1 MSQTCANSPMRLISR
16 ALDPFRGH
24 LFRHPGVALARG
36 ESGDPSTASLGT
48 KTGASLQLATEG
60 DIQIAFR
67 TAFRSAGR
75 TACSN
80 HGCFRIQMRLLQ
92 LGCGS
97 GKY

>member
-1 MSQTCANSPMRLISR
+1 MSQTCANSLMRLISR
-16 ALDPFRGH
+16 ALDSFRGWAP
-24 LFRHPGVALARG
+24 LSRIGSRRERG
-36 ESGDPSTASLGT
+36 SKHCISRT
-48 KTGASLQLATEG
+48 KTGTSLQLATEG

-67 TAFRSAGR
+67 TAFRNAGR

-92 LGCGS
+92 LGCGR

>member
-1 MSQTCANSPMRLISR
+1 VDTYFGTPESHWLEAR
-16 ALDPFRGH
+16 AGIQALH
-24 LFRHPGVALARG
+24 LSEPKRR
-36 ESGDPSTASLGT
+36 T
-48 KTGASLQLATEG
+48 SLQLATEG

-80 HGCFRIQMRLLQ
+80 HGCFRIQIRLLQ

-97 GKY
+97 GKN

>member
-1 MSQTCANSPMRLISR
+1 MGFVSWAPVSAPRSR
-16 ALDPFRGH
+16 IGAKRAGIQALH
-24 LFRHPGVALARG
+24 LWGA
-36 ESGDPSTASLGT
+36 
-48 KTGASLQLATEG
+48 KTGTSLPLATEG

-67 TAFRSAGR
+67 TAFRNAGR

>member
-1 MSQTCANSPMRLISR
+1 MSQICGNSLMRLISR
-16 ALDPFRGH
+16 ALDSFREH
-24 LFRHPGVALARG
+24 LFRRPGVALVRG
-36 ESGDPSTASLGT
+36 ESGTASLGT
-48 KTGASLQLATEG
+48 KTGTSLQLATEG

-67 TAFRSAGR
+67 TAFRGAGR

-80 HGCFRIQMRLLQ
+80 HGCFRIQIRLPQ